1 MHKTLNGLSKGGR
14 TRTLIIKTGAGQTA
28 QWFRILNVMA
38 EDLNPVPSNQ
48 PLQGAQ
54 LPVTRHRASDALP
67 LLASVGTHIHGR
79 QMAEHTHTH
88 QKNKILDLDL
98 WFSG

>member
-1 MHKTLNGLSKGGR
+1 
-14 TRTLIIKTGAGQTA
+14 
-28 QWFRILNVMA
+28 MA

-48 PLQGAQ
+48 SLQGAQ

-79 QMAEHTHTH
+79 QMAETHIQTHTH